1 MVRFVHDKPVRVS
14 NRGPHLLNARKQLIE
29 KCGTI
34 LHSHSKQV
42 DDRAL
47 FRLAQQT
54 DNLLG
59 CRFLVGIAQAD
70 GLFQIGIIAFRI
82 QNAELI
88 AMVQQALHHARR
100 QRRFA
105 AMGRSCQQ
113 HVDTV
118 WLEKQ
123 FLPVFAHA
131 KRNVM
136 AIEPRF
142 HLPKVGG
149 DEPFHQLRDARAMI
163 VLCSPIGALFNH
175 RQRIRDGERAF
186 TQLHEGMIIL
196 RIADPHHI
204 VR

>member
-1 MVRFVHDKPVRVS
+1 MVRFVYDKPMRVS

-29 KCGTI
+29 KCWTI
-34 LHSHSKQV
+34 LHSDGKQV
-42 DDRAL
+42 DDCAL

-59 CRFLVGIAQAD
+59 RWFLLGIAQAD

-82 QNAELI
+82 QYAELI

-118 WLEKQ
+118 WLETQ
-123 FLPVFAHA
+123 FLLVFAHA
-131 KRNVM
+131 KRNFL
-136 AIEPRF
+136 AFEPRF

-149 DEPFHQLRDARAMI
+149 DKPFRQLRDARAMI
-163 VLCSPIGALFNH
+163 VLCNPVGALFHH
-175 RQRIRDGERAF
+175 RQGIRDGERAF
-186 TQLHEGMIIL
+186 TQLHEGMVVL
-196 RIADPHHI
+196 RIADTHYI